1 MQSKQIYYGV
11 VGAGH
16 IGNYHAQQIKNVSNV
31 KLSGIYDV
39 SQSQAKK
46 VGKQYNAPVFHSLD
60 SLLKECNVLTIATPA
75 QSHFEIAIQALKNDC
90 HIFIEKP
97 ITTNLQDADQII
109 ELAKQKNLLVQVG
122 HIERFNPAFVQLVT
136 KKNINKAKF
145 IESERLTPFN
155 LRGLDVDVVLDLM
168 IHDIDLI
175 LHIKQCAVKTI
186 QALGLKVLSKTIDLA
201 NARLVFEDNTVA
213 NLTASRI
220 SDTAIRKLRL
230 FNDQKYFSVN
240 LQNPAI
246 NTYAV
251 KNKPVNDQNTKL
263 IFSREDR
270 FVIHRQENI
279 PKQNALYQE
288 LVSFISSIQSTRNT
302 LVDASAGREAIKIAL
317 EIQKKINEEK

>member
-1 MQSKQIYYGV
+1 M
-11 VGAGH
+11 
-16 IGNYHAQQIKNVSNV
+16 
-31 KLSGIYDV
+31 
-39 SQSQAKK
+39 
-46 VGKQYNAPVFHSLD
+46 
-60 SLLKECNVLTIATPA
+60 
-75 QSHFEIAIQALKNDC
+75 
-90 HIFIEKP
+90 
-97 ITTNLQDADQII
+97 
-109 ELAKQKNLLVQVG
+109 
-122 HIERFNPAFVQLVT
+122 
-136 KKNINKAKF
+136 
-145 IESERLTPFN
+145 
-155 LRGLDVDVVLDLM
+155 
-168 IHDIDLI
+168 
-175 LHIKQCAVKTI
+175 
-186 QALGLKVLSKTIDLA
+186 A